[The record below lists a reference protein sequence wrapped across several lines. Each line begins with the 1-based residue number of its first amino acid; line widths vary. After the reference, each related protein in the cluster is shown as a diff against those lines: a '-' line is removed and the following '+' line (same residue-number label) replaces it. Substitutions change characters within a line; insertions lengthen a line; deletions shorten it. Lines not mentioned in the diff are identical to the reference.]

1 MERDI
6 DYVIAVAE
14 CKSISRAADLL
25 YISQPSLSRYLS
37 NLEDELGVNL
47 FIRTINGTEL
57 TEAGKIYL
65 EYAKEIHLLRGTMKY
80 KLREFQKS
88 KTNRIRIGM
97 TLNAASLSAFN
108 VEAEVKKKYPDC
120 SIELFN
126 IFSRD
131 MEAALRERKY
141 DFAIGPNLGLPPEFA
156 YDKLYRD
163 PYILVVPDRY
173 DIEAHAE
180 RRDSCKFPF
189 VDLRKLPPMDYILQE
204 DTTFVRKGINRLLQN
219 LGCAITPRLLVT
231 SSTLAMQ
238 AAENGIGACIVV
250 VGHLAYLNHIEHLR
264 FYQISDVEYS
274 SAGVVYLRN
283 RKFSKE
289 EKYCT
294 SCIRRALLAG
304 EEEIIKRLETAG
316 RIGGIA

>member
-173 DIEAHAE
+173 DIEAYAE

-189 VDLRKLPPMDYILQE
+189 VDLRKLPPMDYIFQE
-204 DTTFVRKGINRLLQN
+204 DTTCVRKEIDRLLQR
-219 LGCAITPRLLVT
+219 LGCSITPRLLVT

-250 VGHLAYLNHIEHLR
+250 LGHLAYLNHIEHLN
-264 FYQISDVEYS
+264 FYQISAEEYPS
-274 SAGVVYLRN
+274 TSVVYLRS
-283 RKFSKE
+283 RKFSRE
-289 EKYCT
+289 EKYCI
-294 SCIRRALLAG
+294 SCIKRALLTG
-304 EEEIIKRLETAG
+304 EKEIIKRLETAG
-316 RIGGIA
+316 RIGG

>member
-14 CKSISRAADLL
+14 CKSISRAAELL

-37 NLEDELGVNL
+37 NLEDALGVNL

-65 EYAKEIHLLRGTMKY
+65 EYAKEIRLLRGTMKY

-88 KTNRIRIGM
+88 RTNRVRIGM

-131 MEAALRERKY
+131 IETALRERKY
-141 DFAIGPNLGLPPEFA
+141 DFAIGPDLGLSSEFA
-156 YDKLYRD
+156 YDKIYRD
-163 PYILVVPDRY
+163 PYILIVPDRY
-173 DIEAHAE
+173 NVEPYAE
-180 RRDSCKFPF
+180 RRGSCKFPF
-189 VDLRKLPPMDYILQE
+189 VDLKKLPPMDYILQE
-204 DTTFVRKGINRLLQN
+204 DTTFVRKGINRLLQR
-219 LGCAITPRLLVT
+219 LGCEITPRLLVT

-250 VGHLAYLNHIEHLR
+250 VGHLVYLNHIEHLR
-264 FYQISDVEYS
+264 FYQISDEEYS
-274 SAGVVYLRN
+274 SAGVVCLRS
-283 RKFSKE
+283 RKFSRE
-289 EKYCT
+289 ENYCI
-294 SCIRRALLAG
+294 SCIKRALLAG
-304 EEEIIKRLETAG
+304 EQEIFKRLESAG
-316 RIGGIA
+316 KIGG